1 MSKVIVIG
9 GGIIGIMSAYYL
21 NKSGHEVIIVDKFNF
36 TRSCSYSNAGMIVP
50 SHIIP
55 LAAPGVI
62 AMGLKWMFDSGSPF
76 GFNFSLNKDLIS
88 WVWKFYKSSN
98 KDHVDKSK
106 IPLRDYNL
114 LSKELYQ
121 ELSGSFDFN
130 LKNTGILQMFKS
142 EEAGKDEIET
152 AKEAKRLGLDVEIL
166 NGKEVQQIEQIE
178 VDVAGAVY
186 FKCDSH
192 IYPGKLINALLEYFK
207 INNVHIYDNCEIK
220 NFEIDNRKISAAV
233 TSSQK
238 FDADYFVI
246 SAGTWSH
253 QLSRE
258 LNINLPMQSGKGY
271 SITIKE
277 FKNPPR
283 YPSLLLET
291 RAAVTPMGNDLR
303 LAGTMEIGSNGE
315 EINIKRVK
323 GYLTKIKDY
332 YPEIDPIIPE
342 KKDIWFGHRPCSPDG
357 LPYIGRSKNFDNLI
371 FATGHAMM
379 GLSMGPASGKLV
391 QEIID
396 NKKTSLD
403 LTPFKPERYN

>member
-9 GGIIGIMSAYYL
+9 GGIVGLMSAYYL
-21 NKSGHEVIIVDKFNF
+21 NISGHEVIIADKFNF

-62 AMGLKWMFDSGSPF
+62 TMGLKWMLNPGSPF
-76 GFNFSLNKDLIS
+76 GFNFSFNKELIS
-88 WVWKFYKSSN
+88 WVWNFYKSSN
-98 KDHVDKSK
+98 KVHVDKSK

-114 LSKELYQ
+114 LSRELYQ
-121 ELSGSFDFN
+121 ELSRSFDFN
-130 LKNTGILQMFKS
+130 LKNNGILQMYKT
-142 EEAGKDEIET
+142 EAAGKDEIET
-152 AKEAKRLGLDVEIL
+152 AKEAKLLGLDVEIL
-166 NGKEVQQIEQIE
+166 TGNEVRQIEKIE
-178 VDVAGAVY
+178 VNVAGAVY

-192 IYPGKLINALLEYFK
+192 IHPGKLINALLEYFK
-207 INNVHIYDNCEIK
+207 KNNVKVYDDCEITG
-220 NFEIDNRKISAAV
+220 FEFNNRKISAAV

-238 FDADYFVI
+238 IDADYFVI
-246 SAGTWSH
+246 AAGIRSN
-253 QLSRE
+253 QLSRK
-258 LNINLPMQSGKGY
+258 LNINLPLQSGKGY
-271 SITIKE
+271 SITIKD
-277 FKNPPR
+277 FKNPPA

-323 GYLTKIKDY
+323 GYLTRIKDY
-332 YPEIDPIIPE
+332 YPGIDPVLPD

-357 LPYIGRSKNFDNLI
+357 LPYLGKSEKFNNLI
-371 FATGHAMM
+371 FATGNAMM
-379 GLSMGPASGKLV
+379 GLSMGPASGKIV

-396 NKKTSLD
+396 NKKLSLD

>member
-1 MSKVIVIG
+1 MSKVIIIG
-9 GGIIGIMSAYYL
+9 GGIVGLMSAYYL
-21 NKSGHEVIIVDKFNF
+21 NKSGHEVTILDKFDF

-62 AMGLKWMFDSGSPF
+62 TMGLKWMLNPSSPF

-114 LSKELYQ
+114 LSKELYL
-121 ELSGSFDFN
+121 ELSGSFNFN
-130 LKNTGILQMFKS
+130 LKNTGILQMYKT

-152 AKEAKRLGLDVEIL
+152 AKEAKRLGLDVDIL
-166 NGKEVQQIEQIE
+166 TGKEVQQIEQIE

-192 IYPGKLINALLEYFK
+192 IYPGKLINALIEFFK
-207 INNVHIYDNCEIK
+207 KKNVSVYNDCEIT
-220 NFEIDNRKISAAV
+220 NFEFNNRKISAAV
-233 TSSQK
+233 TPSQR

-246 SAGTWSH
+246 AAGIWSN
-253 QLSRE
+253 QLSSK
-258 LNINLPMQSGKGY
+258 LDINLPLQSGKGY
-271 SITIKE
+271 SITLKD

-291 RAAVTPMGNDLR
+291 RAAVTPMGSDLR
-303 LAGTMEIGSNGE
+303 LAGTMEIGINAE
-315 EINIKRVK
+315 EINIRRVN
-323 GYLTKIKDY
+323 GYLTKMKDY
-332 YPEIDPIIPE
+332 YPGIDPVVPE

-357 LPYIGRSKNFDNLI
+357 LPYLGKSEKFNNLI

-396 NKKTSLD
+396 NEKLSLNII
-403 LTPFKPERYN
+403 PFTPERYN

>member
-9 GGIIGIMSAYYL
+9 GGIIGLMSAYYL
-21 NKSGHEVIIVDKFNF
+21 NKSGHEVIIVDKFDF

-62 AMGLKWMFDSGSPF
+62 NMGLKWMLNSGSPF

-88 WVWKFYKSSN
+88 WIWRFYKSSN
-98 KDHVDKSK
+98 KVHVDKSK

-114 LSKELYQ
+114 LSRELYQ
-121 ELSGSFDFN
+121 ELSRSFDFN
-130 LKNTGILQMFKS
+130 LKNTGILQMYKT

-152 AKEAKRLGLDVEIL
+152 AREAKRLGLEVEIL
-166 NGKEVQQIEQIE
+166 TGKEVQQIEQIE

-207 INNVHIYDNCEIK
+207 KNNVNVYDNCEITD
-220 NFEIDNRKISAAV
+220 FEFDNRKISAAV
-233 TSSQK
+233 ALSQK

-246 SAGTWSH
+246 AAGTRSH
-253 QLSRE
+253 QLSSK
-258 LNINLPMQSGKGY
+258 LNINIPLQSGKGY
-271 SITIKE
+271 SITVND

-315 EINIKRVK
+315 EVNIKRVK
-323 GYLTKIKDY
+323 GYLTKMKDY
-332 YPEIDPIIPE
+332 YPGIDPVLPD
-342 KKDIWFGHRPCSPDG
+342 KKYIWFGHRPCSPDG
-357 LPYIGRSKNFDNLI
+357 LPYMGKSGKFNNLI

-379 GLSMGPASGKLV
+379 GLSMGPASGKIV

-396 NKKTSLD
+396 NEKLSFD
-403 LTPFKPERYN
+403 LTPFNPERYN

>member
-1 MSKVIVIG
+1 MSKVIIIG
-9 GGIIGIMSAYYL
+9 GGITGLMSAYYL
-21 NKSGHEVIIVDKFNF
+21 NKSGHEVTIADKFDF

-62 AMGLKWMFDSGSPF
+62 GMGLKWMLNPGSPF
-76 GFNFSLNKDLIS
+76 GFTFRFNNDLIS
-88 WVWKFYKSSN
+88 WIWKFYKSSN
-98 KDHVDKSK
+98 KDHVDESK

-114 LSKELYQ
+114 LSRELYQ
-121 ELSGSFDFN
+121 ELSRSFDFN
-130 LKNTGILQMFKS
+130 LKNSGILQMYKT
-142 EEAGKDEIET
+142 EEAGKNEIET

-166 NGKEVQQIEQIE
+166 TGKEVQQIEQIE

-192 IYPGKLINALLEYFK
+192 IYPGKLINALLQYFRK
-207 INNVHIYDNCEIK
+207 NYVCVYDNCEIT
-220 NFEIDNRKISAAV
+220 NFEINNGKITAAI
-233 TSSQK
+233 TTSQK
-238 FDADYFVI
+238 IDADYFVI
-246 SAGTWSH
+246 AAGIWSN
-253 QLSRE
+253 QLSRK
-258 LNINLPMQSGKGY
+258 LNINLPLQSGKGY
-271 SITIKE
+271 SITIKD

-315 EINIKRVK
+315 EINIRRVK
-323 GYLTKIKDY
+323 GYLTRIKDY
-332 YPEIDPIIPE
+332 YPGIDPVLPD

-357 LPYIGRSKNFDNLI
+357 LPYLGKSEIFKNLI
-371 FATGHAMM
+371 FATGNAMM
-379 GLSMGPASGKLV
+379 GLSMGPASGKIV

-396 NKKTSLD
+396 NENLSLD
-403 LTPFKPERYN
+403 LIPFKPERYN